1 MCREYNNYFGLEN
14 AFPKYPLLSLIIPVV
29 MYGAEAWE
37 IDDFTVIE
45 RLHLKLCK
53 YILSLNKCTYKKML
67 YDETGEIP
75 LSLDVLHVKCGL
87 ITYQTKKLSSFIFKF
102 IIYFTHK

>member
-1 MCREYNNYFGLEN
+1 MFSYYTSS
-14 AFPKYPLLSLIIPVV
+14 Y
-29 MYGAEAWE
+29 EAWG

-75 LSLDVLHVKCGL
+75 LSLDVLHV
-87 ITYQTKKLSSFIFKF
+87 
-102 IIYFTHK
+102 